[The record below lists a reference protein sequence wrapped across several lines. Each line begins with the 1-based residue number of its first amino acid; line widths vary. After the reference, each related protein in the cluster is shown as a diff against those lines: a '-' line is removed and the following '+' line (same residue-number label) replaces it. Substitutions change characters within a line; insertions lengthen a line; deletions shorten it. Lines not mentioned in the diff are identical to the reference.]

1 MPTLA
6 LYKIA
11 TIVLLIITGGT
22 TSATA
27 VYFQQQ
33 NTKLDAKVS
42 TLTTDLN
49 NTQRELISM
58 SDQVT
63 QVQIVNSG
71 LLTANTQLNTELTS
85 QSNQISQL
93 QDKLT
98 TLQSNLDTLN
108 HTQHQP
114 NTTTISQGSISLSGY
129 GAAQYV
135 PFTVQSNLLYANLNV
150 SFSVSGLYSIR
161 AVLLTQAQYSTLL
174 TCNCIG
180 YGNYTSTTWLS
191 PTAQTYT
198 TTVAI
203 PFAGAWNLAFI
214 EPPGTGSG
222 VTITETLKLTTQSS
236 TGQITQTVS
245 SGSLTVAFNGIS
257 YISFTVTTLPAVLN
271 ITYQIGGFNPYYPQS
286 IALYLLDPTQHTLFE
301 AGNYTSS
308 TWSYPYSTSISTTQI
323 TLPSSGTWYIAF
335 QEQDPNGGFAATAN
349 YSVEL
354 TTLT

>member
-1 MPTLA
+1 MPTFA

-11 TIVLLIITGGT
+11 TVILLIITGGT

-27 VYFQQQ
+27 IYFQQQ
-33 NTKLDAKVS
+33 NTQLNTRVS
-42 TLTTDLN
+42 TLTTNLN
-49 NTQRELISM
+49 NTQRQLSST
-58 SDQVT
+58 SDQVA
-63 QVQIVNSG
+63 QVQTVNSQ
-71 LLTANTQLNTELTS
+71 LLTSNTQLNTELTS
-85 QSNQISQL
+85 QTNQISQL
-93 QDKLT
+93 QDKIT
-98 TLQSNLDTLN
+98 TLQSDADKLN
-108 HTQHQP
+108 RTQGQP
-114 NTTTISQGSISLSGY
+114 NTTTISQGSITLSGY

-135 PFTVQSNLLYANLNV
+135 PFTVQSNFLYANLNV

-161 AVLLTQAQYSTLL
+161 TVLLTQSQYSTLL

-180 YGNYTSTTWLS
+180 YGNYTPTTWLS

-203 PFAGAWNLAFI
+203 PFAGAWTLGFI

-222 VTITETLKLTTQSS
+222 VTITETLKLTTQPSI
-236 TGQITQTVS
+236 GQTTQTVS

-257 YISFTVTTLPAVLN
+257 YISFDVTTLPAVLN

-308 TWSYPYSTSISTTQI
+308 TWSYPYSTSISKTQI

-349 YSVEL
+349 YSVQL